1 VFAGGHEGDSFVS
14 PIWGFGWFFML
25 IFWVLVILGL
35 VYIIRS
41 IAGSTKEKNRRRQPL
56 ISLRR
61 DMQEGR

>member
-1 VFAGGHEGDSFVS
+1 VFAGGHEGDPFVS

-25 IFWVLVILGL
+25 IFWVLVILDL